1 MTDPNVRRTNPPAAP
16 APPDRGSAVRVYRW
30 QWGPDEQ
37 RRPGLP
43 WVGIFLLVFG
53 GLLLLERFVPAFRF
67 AGSAFLLAVGIVFL
81 ARWFL
86 ERGTGS
92 LYAGAIITG
101 LALPN
106 TLEALGVAGGPGLG
120 MVCLGLAFLFIA
132 LVRWTGDGGL
142 GWQAWFGAILAVY
155 GLTRLAIPDVGQVI
169 VPLLLVVVGVLI
181 LVRGAPR
188 A

>member
-1 MTDPNVRRTNPPAAP
+1 MTGPRNPNA
-16 APPDRGSAVRVYRW
+16 PDRGSAVRVYGW
-30 QWGPDEQ
+30 QWGADED

-53 GLLLLERFVPAFRF
+53 GLLLLERFVPALRF
-67 AGSAFLLAVGIVFL
+67 AGSAFLLAVGLVL
-81 ARWFL
+81 LVRWFV
-86 ERGTGS
+86 ERGAGS

-132 LVRWTGDGGL
+132 LIRWTSSGGL

-155 GLTRLAIPDVGQVI
+155 GLTRLAIPDLGQVI
-169 VPLLLVVVGVLI
+169 VPALLVGAGLLI
-181 LVRGAPR
+181 LVRGTAR
-188 A
+188 G